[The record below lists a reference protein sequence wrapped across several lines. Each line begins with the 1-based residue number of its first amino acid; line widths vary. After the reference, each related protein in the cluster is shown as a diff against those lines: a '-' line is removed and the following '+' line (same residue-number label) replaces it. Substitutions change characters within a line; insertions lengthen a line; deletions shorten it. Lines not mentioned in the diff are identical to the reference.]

1 MLRIKI
7 KERHKASEYK
17 FILLKGCE
25 TMMVAKTPR
34 ESAVETRYLV
44 MPDQVNAH
52 GTVFGGLIM
61 SWIDMVAA
69 MTAQRHCGGVAVTA
83 SIDKIS
89 FKTPIFV
96 GEHAVLKASVN
107 YVGNTSLEVGVL
119 VIREN
124 PYTGER
130 IRATTAYLTFV
141 NLGDDNKPRPAP
153 PLRPETEIEIRR
165 YRNAGLRVQSR
176 KELRAKLKQIEAE
189 AGKGE

>member
-1 MLRIKI
+1 MTL
-7 KERHKASEYK
+7 
-17 FILLKGCE
+17 
-25 TMMVAKTPR
+25 TAKTPR
-34 ESAVETRYLV
+34 ESAVETRYLI

-69 MTAQRHCGGVAVTA
+69 MAAQRHCNGVAVTA

-89 FKTPIFV
+89 FKAPIYV

-107 YVGNTSLEVGVL
+107 YVGRTSMEVGVL
-119 VIREN
+119 VIKEN
-124 PYTGER
+124 PYTGEQ

-141 NLGDDNKPRPAP
+141 ALGDDQKPHQAP

-165 YRNAGLRVQSR
+165 HRKAEARVQSR
-176 KELRAKLKQIEAE
+176 RELRERLKRME
-189 AGKGE
+189 AGE